1 MNKLHRPSLFLVLL
15 AALPAQAFASTGG
28 PSLPWDS
35 AVQTLVDNLSGPLA
49 HAAVI
54 GALVIAG
61 ALWAFS
67 EHQTGVKRLSQV
79 VFGGAVA
86 VGAVDLAGTLGIL
99 GSIV

>member
-1 MNKLHRPSLFLVLL
+1 MRLRNVLL
-15 AALPAQAFASTGG
+15 PLFALALPAPAFASSGG

-35 AVQTLVDNLSGPLA
+35 AVTILVDNLTGPLA

-99 GSIV
+99 GCLAA